1 MKYLLMVGLPQWL
14 SRKESICDAGDA
26 EDVVPRMEGY
36 PGAGHGNPLQC
47 SCQENPTDRE
57 PWWARAHRV
66 GCKES
71 GVTEVTEH
79 GIAHCSWLRLG
90 WGQNAWCEHCP
101 LCSLVTCVQSFNS
114 AGCLSSAIYK
124 IVTIIGP
131 ALIIKWAFLV
141 TQLGKSPPAMWETWV
156 RSLGWEDPL
165 ENGKATHSSILAW
178 RIPWTIWGHKELD
191 MTKQLPLFTLIIK

>member
-14 SRKESICDAGDA
+14 SSKESFYDAGDT
-26 EDVVPRMEGY
+26 EDIVPGMEGY
-36 PGAGHGNPLQC
+36 PGGGHVNPLQC

-79 GIAHCSWLRLG
+79 GMAHCSWLRLG

-101 LCSLVTCVQSFNS
+101 LCSLVTCGQSFNS
-114 AGCLSSAIYK
+114 AECLSFPISK
-124 IVTIIGP
+124 IVTIIGR

-178 RIPWTIWGHKELD
+178 RIPWTIWGHKSW
-191 MTKQLPLFTLIIK
+191 T